1 MPYNAFYKLEQN
13 KQNIIL
19 NQAKIEFSNY
29 LFEEASINRI
39 IKEINIPRG
48 SFYLYFKN
56 KEDLY
61 FYMLDTVFE
70 KNNNI
75 YKEKSLKH
83 NKDIK
88 KIFID
93 LFEHALQQTEENKKL
108 IKNIFINFNTNHA
121 LKMLP
126 INKDKMVLKLD
137 LFDFSKYDINEHDKH
152 LIIHIID
159 TLLIQ
164 SISFAFKNIEEKDK
178 IKEIFIKEINIILNG
193 IERRIIW

>member
-1 MPYNAFYKLEQN
+1 MPYPTFYKLDEN

-29 LFEEASINRI
+29 LFEDASINRI
-39 IKEINIPRG
+39 IKEINISRG

-61 FYMLDTVFE
+61 FFMLDTIFE
-70 KNNNI
+70 KNNKI
-75 YKEKSLKH
+75 FKEKSIKH
-83 NKDIK
+83 NKNIK
-88 KIFID
+88 KIFVD
-93 LFEHALQQTEENKKL
+93 LFEHALIQTDDNKKL

-121 LKMLP
+121 LKIIP
-126 INKDKMVLKLD
+126 IDKNKTFLKTD
-137 LFDFSKYDINEHDKH
+137 LFDFSKYNIEENDKH

-164 SISFAFKNIEEKDK
+164 SISFAFKNIDNKDR
-178 IKEIFIKEINIILNG
+178 IKSIFIKEINIILNG
-193 IERRIIW
+193 IERRNI

>member
-1 MPYNAFYKLEQN
+1 MPYPTFYKLDEN

-29 LFEEASINRI
+29 LFEDASINRI
-39 IKEINIPRG
+39 IKEINLSRG

-61 FYMLDTVFE
+61 FYMLDTIFE
-70 KNNNI
+70 KNNKI
-75 YKEKSLKH
+75 FKEKSIKH

-88 KIFID
+88 KIFVD
-93 LFEHALQQTEENKKL
+93 LFEHALIQTDDNKKL

-121 LKMLP
+121 LKIIP
-126 INKDKMVLKLD
+126 IDKNKTFLKTD
-137 LFDFSKYDINEHDKH
+137 LFDFSKYNIEENDKH

-164 SISFAFKNIEEKDK
+164 SISFAFKNIDDKDR
-178 IKEIFIKEINIILNG
+178 IKSIFIKEINIILNG
-193 IERRIIW
+193 IERRNI

>member
-61 FYMLDTVFE
+61 FYMLDTIFD
-70 KNNNI
+70 KNNYI
-75 YKEKSLKH
+75 Y
-83 NKDIK
+83 
-88 KIFID
+88 
-93 LFEHALQQTEENKKL
+93 
-108 IKNIFINFNTNHA
+108 
-121 LKMLP
+121 
-126 INKDKMVLKLD
+126 
-137 LFDFSKYDINEHDKH
+137 
-152 LIIHIID
+152 
-159 TLLIQ
+159 
-164 SISFAFKNIEEKDK
+164 
-178 IKEIFIKEINIILNG
+178 
-193 IERRIIW
+193 

>member
-1 MPYNAFYKLEQN
+1 MPYPTFYKLDEN

-29 LFEEASINRI
+29 LFEDASINRI
-39 IKEINIPRG
+39 IKEINISRG
-48 SFYLYFKN
+48 SFYLY
-56 KEDLY
+56 L
-61 FYMLDTVFE
+61 
-70 KNNNI
+70 KNNKI
-75 YKEKSLKH
+75 FKEKSIKH

-88 KIFID
+88 KVFVD
-93 LFEHALQQTEENKKL
+93 LFEHALAQTEENKKL

-121 LKMLP
+121 LKIIP
-126 INKDKMVLKLD
+126 IDKNKTFLKTD
-137 LFDFSKYDINEHDKH
+137 LFDFSKYNIEENDKH

-193 IERRIIW
+193 IERRNI

>member
-1 MPYNAFYKLEQN
+1 MTV
-13 KQNIIL
+13 
-19 NQAKIEFSNY
+19 
-29 LFEEASINRI
+29 
-39 IKEINIPRG
+39 
-48 SFYLYFKN
+48 FKN
-56 KEDLY
+56 A
-61 FYMLDTVFE
+61 TVRSSR
-70 KNNNI
+70 KIPLPAQVLNLPA
-75 YKEKSLKH
+75 SLTREKH

-126 INKDKMVLKLD
+126 INKDKMVLKLE
-137 LFDFSKYDINEHDKH
+137 LFDFSKYDINEKDKH

-193 IERRIIW
+193 IERRII